1 MTREAGAGIL
11 VVSGP
16 SGSGKTTLIQ
26 RLLMEIPDLEF
37 SVSHTTRPRRPGEQS
52 GRDYHFVSRETFDR
66 MIGENAFV
74 EWADVHDHRY
84 GTSWD
89 EIHMRANSGHILVL
103 DLDVQ
108 GSASIRNRFTHSW
121 SVFILPPSMKELRN
135 RLVKRETRLSPEMK
149 KRLETARR
157 EMARYSDYSYVIVNN
172 ALDVALDSLIHIV
185 RALEAQ
191 TSMQTEQIRRIL
203 GEGL

>member
-1 MTREAGAGIL
+1 MTRESGANIL

-26 RLLMEIPDLEF
+26 RLLMEIPNLEF

-52 GRDYHFVSRETFDR
+52 GRDYHFVTRETFDR
-66 MIGENAFV
+66 MIEENAFV

-84 GTSWD
+84 GTSWE
-89 EIHMRANSGHILVL
+89 EIHMRAKSGHILVL

-108 GSASIRNRFTHSW
+108 GAASIRNHFIHSW
-121 SVFILPPSMKELRN
+121 SVFIMPPSMKELRS
-135 RLVKRETRLSPEMK
+135 RLVKRETRLSQEMK
-149 KRLETARR
+149 TRLDTARR
-157 EMARYSDYSYVIVNN
+157 EIACYRDYSYVIVNN

-185 RALEAQ
+185 RAQETR
-191 TSMQTEQIRRIL
+191 TSLRTERIL
-203 GEGL
+203 RIQGEGQ